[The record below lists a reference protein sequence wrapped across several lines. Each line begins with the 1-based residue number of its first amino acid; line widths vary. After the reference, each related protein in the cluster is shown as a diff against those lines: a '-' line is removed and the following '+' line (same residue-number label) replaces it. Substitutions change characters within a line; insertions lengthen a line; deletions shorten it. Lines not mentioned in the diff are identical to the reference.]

1 MISCKKG
8 ICNIEGNN
16 LEIEADL
23 TVLIHAIDHA
33 YSGKF
38 GKNEAYTRIKRCFD
52 LAMETRDIKPDKVI
66 DEGKV
71 IDDYITDKLKVL
83 NKLINDIFKGVDDGK

>member
-8 ICNIEGNN
+8 ECHIEGNN

-33 YSGKF
+33 YSEKF

-52 LAMETRDIKPDKVI
+52 AAMETRDVKPDKVI
-66 DEGKV
+66 EEGKV
-71 IDDYITDKLKVL
+71 IDDYITEKLKSL
-83 NKLINDIFKGVDDGK
+83 DNLINQILKGVDDGK

>member
-8 ICNIEGNN
+8 ECHIEGNA

-23 TVLIHAIDHA
+23 TVLIHAIDGA
-33 YSGKF
+33 YSEKF
-38 GKNEAYTRIKRCFD
+38 GKEEAYERVKRCFD

-66 DEGKV
+66 D
-71 IDDYITDKLKVL
+71 DYIIDKLKALDKV
-83 NKLINDIFKGVDDGK
+83 INEILKEVDDGK

>member
-23 TVLIHAIDHA
+23 TVLIRAIDHT
-33 YSGKF
+33 YSDKF

-66 DEGKV
+66 D
-71 IDDYITDKLKVL
+71 DYIADKLKALDKV
-83 NKLINDIFKGVDDGK
+83 INQILKGVDDGK

>member
-8 ICNIEGNN
+8 VCSIEGNY

-23 TVLIHAIDHA
+23 TVLIHAIDGA
-33 YSGKF
+33 YSERIGKD
-38 GKNEAYTRIKRCFD
+38 EAYTRIKRCFD
-52 LAMETRDIKPDKVI
+52 LAMETRDVKPDKVI
-66 DEGKV
+66 DESKV

-83 NKLINDIFKGVDDGK
+83 DKLINDILKGVDDGK